1 VSHADPRRIGERL
14 SHSQILRDYQRAF
27 SEATGLPLGFRPV
40 GTVEPGPAGSTQA
53 NPFCVQIAATEEGCR
68 LCTGM
73 QEQLTTP
80 GTADTRSAEC
90 PAGLTD
96 SAVPVRI
103 GPQTIGFLHT
113 GQVAL
118 GKLTR
123 GRFQHVM
130 KWLSEGTR
138 EAEWQAIEKAFFES
152 PRMSRA
158 QYDAMLRLLEV
169 FAQHLALVAE
179 QVATQEEHGEP
190 PLVQRARQFIE
201 EHQGEDI
208 GLNDVARAVHASTFH
223 FCKMF
228 KKATGM
234 TFTHYLSLVRVSK
247 AKRRLANP
255 QLRISEIAYE
265 VGINSL
271 THFNRM
277 FRKLAG
283 ESPTTFRVRMLG
295 ENAAAGSAPVARG

>member
-1 VSHADPRRIGERL
+1 MSQNDPHKIGERL
-14 SHSQILRDYQRAF
+14 SQSQILRDYEDAF
-27 SEATGLPLGFRPV
+27 TKATGLPLAFQPV
-40 GTVEPGPAGSTQA
+40 GEVEPGIRSSRNI
-53 NPFCVQIAATEEGCR
+53 NPFCAHLTATVEGCR
-68 LCTGM
+68 LCVGM

-80 GTADTRSAEC
+80 GTADTRSGEC

-103 GPQTIGFLHT
+103 GPQTIGFLQT

-118 GKLTR
+118 QKLTR
-123 GRFQHVM
+123 HRFQHLV
-130 KWLSEGTR
+130 KWLGEGSR
-138 EAEWQAIEKAFFES
+138 NDDWEAIEKAFFDS
-152 PRMSRA
+152 PRMSRE
-158 QYDAMLRLLEV
+158 QYEAMLRLLEV
-169 FAQHLALVAE
+169 FAQHLSLVAE
-179 QVATQEEHGEP
+179 RVATQEEHSEP
-190 PLVQRARQFIE
+190 PLVQRARHFIE

-208 GLNDVARAVHASTFH
+208 GLSDVAKAVHASTFH

-234 TFTHYLSLVRVSK
+234 TFTHYLSMVRVAK
-247 AKRRLANP
+247 AKGMLANP

-265 VGINSL
+265 VGFNSL

-283 ESPTTFRVRMLG
+283 ESPTTFRERVLHEVSGPGM
-295 ENAAAGSAPVARG
+295 ETSAGR